1 MPAGWIGDAQ
11 DRQLL
16 LLDELVQLIDR
27 NRFSPG
33 VASLKHQRCLRF
45 GSVVST
51 RRGY

>member
-1 MPAGWIGDAQ
+1 MPGGWIGDAE

-16 LLDELVQLIDR
+16 LLDELVQLIGR

-33 VASLKHQRCLRF
+33 VANRKHHRCLRF
-45 GSVVST
+45 GSVFST